1 MNLWTAVFLGSI
13 VFSLSGYAWEKGKGP
28 EFKDWQRVIL
38 VDDWSDGGKIS
49 DDFPKEFRPRK
60 KHQPY
65 ISFMIPGSW
74 VINPSNVH
82 FKTIKEETR
91 NGVKETSV
99 LFFEE
104 VVNDSECYQP
114 IIWTYPNLHCVRFVG
129 KQDRIWTEY
138 KRNLAERM
146 LLDWEVDRWNLERI
160 QGGPDK
166 WEVKRIENGGHLY
179 DSEVSIEKK
188 VTRFQ
193 PHGYLRSVVLMDREH
208 PPARM
213 FVVHYGEANW
223 EKFKNDGPTKDKS
236 GWKYEETF
244 NKIISTMEFYYPED
258 SIKPTS
264 KEDNK
269 GKASKMP
276 SKK

>member
-1 MNLWTAVFLGSI
+1 MNLWKAIFLGAVI
-13 VFSLSGYAWEKGKGP
+13 FSLPSYAWEKGKGP
-28 EFKDWQRVIL
+28 EFKDWQRVT
-38 VDDWSDGGKIS
+38 VVSYFPEDGKFSD
-49 DDFPKEFRPRK
+49 FVPKEFRPRK
-60 KHQPY
+60 KNQPY

-74 VINPSNVH
+74 EILPNVNHGEVIKV
-82 FKTIKEETR
+82 ETR

-104 VVNDSECYQP
+104 VVNDPECYQVVAQA
-114 IIWTYPNLHCVRFVG
+114 YPNLHCIRFSG
-129 KQDRIWTEY
+129 KIDWIGAEY

-146 LLDWEVDRWNLERI
+146 LLDWEIDFWNRERI

-166 WEVKRIENGGHLY
+166 WDVKRIENGGYLY

-208 PPARM
+208 PPARV
-213 FVVHYGEANW
+213 FVVRYGEANW
-223 EKFKNDGPTKDKS
+223 EKFKKDGPTADKS

-244 NKIISTMEFYYPED
+244 NKIISTMEFYYPD
-258 SIKPTS
+258 GSLKPTS
-264 KEDNK
+264 NEGSKE
-269 GKASKMP
+269 KAP
-276 SKK
+276 KKTLKK